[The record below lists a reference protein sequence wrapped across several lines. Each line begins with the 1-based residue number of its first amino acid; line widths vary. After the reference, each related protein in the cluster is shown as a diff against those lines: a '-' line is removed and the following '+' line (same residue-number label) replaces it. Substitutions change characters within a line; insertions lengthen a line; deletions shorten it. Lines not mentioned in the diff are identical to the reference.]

1 MRVSWR
7 AITSLP
13 REPRMTTHD
22 PAASS
27 AAALLDV
34 APRPGV
40 DVARAAELARDLFG
54 ADGEVR
60 ELGSHQ
66 DRNFRVD
73 TPDGPRVLKVA
84 NRGWGRPAI
93 EAQNAALLHLAASA
107 PSFTA
112 PVPVAGPDG
121 ALLHEVADGDD
132 VLPVRLL
139 TYVEGTPLTGA
150 RHLSP
155 QVVADL
161 GRLSAEASAVLA
173 DFDHP
178 GLDRVVQWD
187 LRQAGPVLASL
198 LGSITDPDRRALVAD
213 CAARATERLV
223 QVADQLRVQAIHGD
237 LTDDNVVGRA
247 DATGRLRPDGIIDF
261 GDLTRSWLVADIAVT
276 VSSLLRH
283 EPDDPFVVLEA
294 VRAFHEVVPL
304 DDADV
309 AALWPLVLLRGAT
322 LVASGEHQAALD
334 PDNPSVTEP
343 LEGEWRILHGART
356 VDLDL
361 AEAAVRAAL
370 GLGPA
375 ARHAEPL
382 AAVVGAGRLF
392 DVAGWS
398 VVDLSVTS
406 PHLHSG
412 RFLEQGIEREI
423 LTGAGGPAT
432 TRWAEAR
439 LTRTVLDSPVAP
451 TTYALGVDLQLPAGT
466 SASAPWD
473 AVVADVDGSG
483 VTLEGVFGRLTV
495 TGLRPAVAT
504 GAAVLRGAEL
514 GVVGGGA
521 VHVALCVDRELE
533 APAFATPHTAGGW
546 LALCPDPSPLLGVD
560 VAAPHDD
567 VDGLLARRVDSLAT
581 VQEHYYAAP
590 MRIERGWKQYLVDTT
605 GRTYVDMVNN
615 VAAIGHGHPRL
626 ADAVEAQLRTF
637 NSNSR
642 FHYAAITEFSERLA
656 ELAPEGLDTVFL
668 VNSGSEAVDLALHL
682 AQVVTGRMDLIA
694 VREAYHGWTMLSDA
708 ITTSLYDNP
717 TAMETRPEWTHFAS
731 APNTFRGR
739 FRGAGCGDDYAGEVR
754 ALVDDLVAGG
764 RPPAAFICEP
774 VFGNAGG
781 VMLPEGYLPQ
791 VYDAV
796 RAAGGLCIAD
806 EVQVGYGR
814 LGHHW
819 WAFDMHGVTP
829 DMITIAKAMG
839 NGHPLGAVITT
850 RAIADA
856 FAAQGNFF
864 SSAGGSPVSC
874 ITGITVLDVIRDEEL
889 QHNAAVIGDRLIAK
903 AEELRARYPIIGAV
917 HGMGLYLGIELVRDQ
932 ETLEPATAECFA
944 VCERLRELGV
954 IVQPT
959 GERANVLKMKPPMC
973 LTEASADFYVEMLE
987 TVLRDG
993 W

>member
-1 MRVSWR
+1 
-7 AITSLP
+7 
-13 REPRMTTHD
+13 MTPHD

-34 APRPGV
+34 APRPGI
-40 DVARAAELARDLFG
+40 DAQRAATIARERFG
-54 ADGEVR
+54 AEGALR

-66 DRNFRVD
+66 DRNFRID
-73 TPDGPRVLKVA
+73 TADGRTVLKVA
-84 NRGWGRPAI
+84 NRGWGRVAL
-93 EAQNAALLHLAASA
+93 EAQNAALLHIAEQSPAFA
-107 PSFTA
+107 A
-112 PVPVAGPDG
+112 PVPVAALDG

-132 VLPVRLL
+132 VVPVRLL
-139 TYVEGTPLTGA
+139 TYVEGTPLTDR

-161 GRLSAEASAVLA
+161 GRLSAQASAALA
-173 DFDHP
+173 GFDHP

-187 LRQAGPVLASL
+187 LRQAGPVLAAL
-198 LGSITDPDRRALVAD
+198 LGSIADPDRRALVAD
-213 CAARATERLV
+213 CAARATERLS
-223 QVADQLRVQAIHGD
+223 QVSERLRVQAIHGD
-237 LTDDNVVGRA
+237 VTDDNVVGHEDEA
-247 DATGRLRPDGIIDF
+247 GRLRADGIIDF

-276 VSSLLRH
+276 VSSVLRH
-283 EPDDPFVVLEA
+283 EPDDPFAALEA
-294 VRAFHEVVPL
+294 VRAFHEIVPL

-309 AALWPLVLLRGAT
+309 AALWPLVVLRGAT
-322 LVASGEHQAALD
+322 LVASGEHQAVLD
-334 PDNPSVTEP
+334 PDNELVTEP
-343 LEGEWRILHGART
+343 LEGEWRILHTART

-361 AEAAVRAAL
+361 AEAAIRTAL
-370 GLGPA
+370 GMGPA
-375 ARHAEPL
+375 PRHAEAL
-382 AAVVGAGRLF
+382 AAVAGAGRLF
-392 DVAGWS
+392 DVDGWT

-406 PHLHSG
+406 PELHSG
-412 RFLEQGIEREI
+412 RFLETGIEREI
-423 LTGAGGPAT
+423 LTAAGAPAA

-451 TTYALGVDLQLPAGT
+451 ATYALGVDLLLPAGT
-466 SASAPWD
+466 TATSPFD
-473 AVVADVDGSG
+473 AVVAEVDGST
-483 VTLEGVFGRLTV
+483 VRLEGVFGSLTV
-495 TGLRPAVAT
+495 SGLRPSVAS
-504 GAAVLRGAEL
+504 GDEVARGAVV
-514 GVVGGGA
+514 GTVGGGA
-521 VHVALCVDRELE
+521 VHVALCVDADLA

-546 LALCPDPSPLLGVD
+546 LALCPDPSQLLGVD
-560 VAAPHDD
+560 VAAAHDD
-567 VDGLLARRVDSLAT
+567 VDGLLARRIDALAT

-626 ADAVEAQLRTF
+626 ADAVEQQLRTF

-642 FHYAAITEFSERLA
+642 FHYSAITEFSERLA
-656 ELAPEGLDTVFL
+656 AIAPEGLDTVFL
-668 VNSGSEAVDLALHL
+668 VNSGSEAVDLALHI
-682 AQVVTGRMDLIA
+682 AQVVTGRMDVMA

-717 TAMETRPEWTHFAS
+717 TALETRPEWTHFSS

-739 FRGAGCGDDYAGEVR
+739 FRGPDSGDDYAAEVR
-754 ALVDDLVAGG
+754 ELVDRLVADG

-781 VMLPEGYLPQ
+781 VMLPDGYLPQ

-814 LGHHW
+814 LGHYW

-829 DMITIAKAMG
+829 DFITVAKAMG

-874 ITGITVLDVIRDEEL
+874 ITGITVLDVIRDEGL
-889 QHNAAVIGDRLIAK
+889 QRNAAEQGDRLLAACERLK
-903 AEELRARYPIIGAV
+903 ARYPIVGAV
-917 HGMGLYLGIELVRDQ
+917 HGMGLYLGVELVRDR
-932 ETLEPATAECFA
+932 ETLEPATAECYA
-944 VCERLRELGV
+944 ICDRLRELGV

-973 LTEASADFYVEMLE
+973 LSTQSAEFYVEMLD